1 MRNNQPVT
9 QQESILNDK
18 DQLISTTD
26 MGGVITSVN
35 ADFCRLA
42 EFSEHEL
49 IGQPHNLVR
58 HPDMP
63 PEAFKDLWE
72 TLRLGKS
79 WMGLVKNRSKRGGHY
94 FVDAFVTPIM
104 DNGRVIGY
112 QSVRIK
118 PDRQIINRAEKL
130 YAEFRA
136 RKTPLWRRFTSTHL
150 SLKIKL
156 FLLCGWAA
164 LPALLMQ
171 QWLVAIGSFLIV
183 LGFGGWLVMPLI
195 NLAVRA
201 KEVFSNPLAQEIY
214 TGRGDEVGTID
225 LALRV
230 LKAEGR
236 TILGRIGYA
245 STGISTVADQAHNIV
260 LQTNESVRRQQQEID
275 QIATAMT
282 EMTATVNE
290 VAINAEKTSS
300 ASQAVMIQTQD
311 GEQFVGRSMHN
322 IESLAQAIVDA
333 RRVIE
338 KLKEDSESIGS
349 VVEVISNIA
358 SQTNLL
364 ALNAA
369 IEAARAGEQ
378 GRGFAVVADEVRTLA
393 SNTQK
398 STDEIQLIVRSIQQS
413 TADAV
418 AAMQL
423 GQERAEESLSVSAE
437 VASAFRGISHS
448 VNQINDMNMQV
459 ATAAEE
465 QTVVSNEINRNIV
478 DISDRAGETLIQAD
492 RMEDASLSLNKSVQ
506 NLQAIVRQFGKM

>member
-1 MRNNQPVT
+1 
-9 QQESILNDK
+9 
-18 DQLISTTD
+18 
-26 MGGVITSVN
+26 
-35 ADFCRLA
+35 
-42 EFSEHEL
+42 
-49 IGQPHNLVR
+49 
-58 HPDMP
+58 
-63 PEAFKDLWE
+63 
-72 TLRLGKS
+72 
-79 WMGLVKNRSKRGGHY
+79 
-94 FVDAFVTPIM
+94 
-104 DNGRVIGY
+104 
-112 QSVRIK
+112 
-118 PDRQIINRAEKL
+118 
-130 YAEFRA
+130 
-136 RKTPLWRRFTSTHL
+136 
-150 SLKIKL
+150 
-156 FLLCGWAA
+156 
-164 LPALLMQ
+164 LLMQ

-195 NLAVRA
+195 NLAARA
-201 KEVFSNPLAQEIY
+201 KEVFANPLTQEIY

-300 ASQAVMIQTQD
+300 ASQAVMMQTQD
-311 GEQFVGRSMHN
+311 GERFVGRSMNN
-322 IESLAQAIVDA
+322 IESLAQAILDA

-478 DISDRAGETLIQAD
+478 DISDRAGETLVQAD